1 MTIEEKISEFGAAIA
16 PDIAENDVMQ
26 TELMAAETMILNKM
40 YPFGYPDGTEVPA
53 RYERL
58 QIKLAVELYNQRGAE
73 GQSSHSENGTT
84 SSCLRRPSLCRML
97 PSVCRVPPPSTSS
110 VPTVTAATSSPA
122 CCTVPASP

>member
-40 YPFGYPDGTEVPA
+40 YPFGYPDGTEVPG

-73 GQSSHSENGTT
+73 GQVSHSENGTT
-84 SSCLRRPSLCRML
+84 RMW
-97 PSVCRVPPPSTSS
+97 S
-110 VPTVTAATSSPA
+110 ATSSILA
-122 CCTVPASP
+122 QIVPHCGSVITDA

>member
-1 MTIEEKISEFGAAIA
+1 MTIEEKIIEFGLAIA
-16 PDIAENDVMQ
+16 PDIAENDVLQ

-73 GQSSHSENGTT
+73 GQISHSENGTT
-84 SSCLRRPSLCRML
+84 RMWGASSILAQIVPHCG
-97 PSVCRVPPPSTSS
+97 SVI
-110 VPTVTAATSSPA
+110 ADA
-122 CCTVPASP
+122 